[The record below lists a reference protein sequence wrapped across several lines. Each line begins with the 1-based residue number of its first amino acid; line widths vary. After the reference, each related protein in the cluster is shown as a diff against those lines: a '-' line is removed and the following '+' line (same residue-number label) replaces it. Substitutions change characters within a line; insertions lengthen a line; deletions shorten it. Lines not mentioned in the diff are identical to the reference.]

1 MNCEEARKRWH
12 ECFDDRTEDAALSD
26 HLQACAPCRR
36 YAADMDS
43 LTSALDDL
51 RVETEEIVSSVPGE
65 GSKPSRIVIKPI
77 RLRWGGRLLRMAAA
91 IALVVAA
98 GLYVRHVNT
107 VRKPGEAKPI
117 AREIQ
122 QAEIQPVRLT
132 LQGESAEQ
140 YLSVQSS
147 GKGNEPVQVIWLYP
161 LPKRT
166 VSEQESPPEVEPMNM
181 EMDS

>member
-26 HLQACAPCRR
+26 HLRACAPCHR
-36 YAADMDS
+36 YVADMDS

-65 GSKPSRIVIKPI
+65 GGESPRIVIKPI
-77 RLRWGGRLLRMAAA
+77 WLRWSGRVLRTAAV

-98 GLYVRHVNT
+98 GLYVRHINT
-107 VRKPGEAKPI
+107 ARKPGGGKPI
-117 AREIQ
+117 AGKIQ
-122 QAEIQPVRLT
+122 PAEIQPVRLT
-132 LQGESAEQ
+132 LQGKSAER
-140 YLSVQSS
+140 YLTVQSS

-161 LPKRT
+161 SPKRT

>member
-12 ECFDDRTEDAALSD
+12 ECFEDRTEDAGLSD
-26 HLQACAPCRR
+26 HLRVCAPCHR
-36 YAADMDS
+36 YVADMDA

-51 RVETEEIVSSVPGE
+51 RVETEEIVSSVSGE
-65 GSKPSRIVIKPI
+65 AGESSRIVIKPI
-77 RLRWGGRLLRMAAA
+77 WLRWGERVLPVAAA
-91 IALVVAA
+91 IAMVVAA

-107 VRKPGEAKPI
+107 ARKPSGERRI
-117 AREIQ
+117 ARKIQ
-122 QAEIQPVRLT
+122 PAEIQPVRLT
-132 LQGESAEQ
+132 LQGKSAER
-140 YLSVQSS
+140 YLTVQSS

-166 VSEQESPPEVEPMNM
+166 VSEQESPREVEPMNM

>member
-1 MNCEEARKRWH
+1 
-12 ECFDDRTEDAALSD
+12 
-26 HLQACAPCRR
+26 
-36 YAADMDS
+36 MDS

-51 RVETEEIVSSVPGE
+51 RVETEEIVSSGPGE
-65 GSKPSRIVIKPI
+65 GSESSRTVIKPT
-77 RLRWGGRLLRMAAA
+77 RLRWGGRLLRIAAA

-107 VRKPGEAKPI
+107 AQKPSGERRTARKTQP
-117 AREIQ
+117 
-122 QAEIQPVRLT
+122 AEIRPVRLT
-132 LQGESAEQ
+132 LQGKSAER
-140 YLSVQSS
+140 YLTVQSS

-166 VSEQESPPEVEPMNM
+166 VSEEESPPEVEPMNK